1 MRALLQRASKASVS
15 VGSQL
20 LGHIGPGLVV
30 LLGISRDDNE
40 EETDYLVSKVL
51 NLRIFD
57 DESGRF
63 TLSVLD
69 VNSDLLVVSQ
79 FTLNADTR
87 SGRRPSFTD
96 AAPPELAESLF
107 ELALKKFRESGLRV
121 ETGQFQTHMLVSIEN
136 DGPVTVLIASADR
149 HRPRRG

>member
-1 MRALLQRASKASVS
+1 MSKASVS
-15 VGSQL
+15 VGAQL

-63 TLSVLD
+63 NLSVLD

-87 SGRRPSFTD
+87 RGRRPSFTD
-96 AAPPELAESLF
+96 AAPPERAEPLF

-121 ETGQFQTHMLVSIEN
+121 ETGQFRTHMLVSIEN
-136 DGPVTVLIASADR
+136 DGPVTVLIDSADR
-149 HRPRRG
+149 HRLRRG

>member
-1 MRALLQRASKASVS
+1 VSKASVS

-20 LGHIGPGLVV
+20 LGQIGPGLVV

-63 TLSVLD
+63 NLSVLD

-87 SGRRPSFTD
+87 RGRRPSFTD

-136 DGPVTVLIASADR
+136 DGPVTVLIDSADR

>member
-1 MRALLQRASKASVS
+1 MSKASVS
-15 VGSQL
+15 VGAQL

-40 EETDYLVSKVL
+40 KETDYLVSKVL

-63 TLSVLD
+63 NLSVLD

-87 SGRRPSFTD
+87 RGRRPSFTD

-136 DGPVTVLIASADR
+136 DGPVTVLIDSADR

>member
-1 MRALLQRASKASVS
+1 MSKASVS

-20 LGHIGPGLVV
+20 LGQIGPGLVV

-63 TLSVLD
+63 NLSVLD

-87 SGRRPSFTD
+87 RGRRPSFTD

-136 DGPVTVLIASADR
+136 DGPVTVLIDSADR